1 MDTMETNLSPQKKSC
16 YDCVECDYH
25 TSSSKDFNKH
35 ISTNKHKT
43 RIFGIQQKILETKI
57 AESRCH
63 VCNTCGKEYKT
74 NSGLWKH
81 NKICDKENPQK
92 SPNSESDKEIIKL
105 LIKENAEFKNLI
117 LEIINKDK
125 SSVTNNNNNITNNTN
140 NTNSNNTFNLQFFL
154 NEQCKDA
161 INIDEFVENIKIQL
175 NDLETTGR
183 VGYVEGVSRIINKNL
198 NGLDKFKRPIH
209 CSDIKREIL
218 YIKNN
223 NEWKKDDT
231 EKQMLTKAIKQV
243 ACKSIGQIGEWK
255 KENPDCADSES
266 KKNDLYL
273 KIISNSMSGMT
284 TEEQSKNYEKIIT
297 NVAKEV
303 IIEK

>member
-1 MDTMETNLSPQKKSC
+1 MSEIR
-16 YDCVECDYH
+16 
-25 TSSSKDFNKH
+25 SKC
-35 ISTNKHKT
+35 
-43 RIFGIQQKILETKI
+43 RWQY
-57 AESRCH
+57 
-63 VCNTCGKEYKT
+63 CG
-74 NSGLWKH
+74 NIGRW
-81 NKICDKENPQK
+81 I
-92 SPNSESDKEIIKL
+92 
-105 LIKENAEFKNLI
+105 
-117 LEIINKDK
+117 
-125 SSVTNNNNNITNNTN
+125 TNNNNNITNNTN